1 MRARNRLTAI
11 QIKNASDGK
20 IEDGGGLRLVKKGES
35 AKWVFRYSHLGRRR
49 EMGLGNMPTTN
60 IATARK
66 IRDKWESELA
76 AGRDP
81 ITVRDAERRDE
92 IAQRDRDNPT
102 LEEFTM
108 QVFEGRKAQLKGDG
122 TAGRWLSP
130 LSLYVFPKLG
140 RKRISEIHQ
149 SDVHAAIK
157 PIWQT
162 MHPTAIKAM
171 RRTKMVFEAAKLA
184 GFDADPFTI
193 DAALHMLGAVEH
205 KTMHLAATDW
215 QELPALYKRL
225 SEHGSTGRCVQW
237 HILTLVR
244 SGAGRPARY
253 DEINGDIWTVPA
265 SRVKGKRG
273 KTQDFRVPLCTEALR
288 LINTPTIVQSD
299 NLWPGKR
306 SANLSDRILSNL
318 LRKMG
323 EAGTVHGFRTSFRTW
338 VQDTDACSFEV
349 AETALG
355 HSIGNT
361 VERAYARSDLL
372 DRRRLV
378 AEAWGRFVTGHDMAD
393 TLPFPKAIR

>member
-1 MRARNRLTAI
+1 MRARNRLKAI

-20 IEDGGGLRLVKKGES
+20 IEDGGGLRFVKKGGS

-49 EMGLGNMPTTN
+49 EMGLGHMPTTN
-60 IATARK
+60 LAKARQN
-66 IRDKWESELA
+66 RDKWEGELA

-92 IAQRDRDNPT
+92 IAQRDREDPT

-108 QVFEGRKAQLKGDG
+108 RVFEGRKAQLKGDG

-130 LSLYVFPKLG
+130 LRLYVLPKLG

-149 SDVHAAIK
+149 SDVHEAIK

-171 RRTKMVFEAAKLA
+171 RRTRLVFEAAKLA

-193 DAALHMLGAVEH
+193 DAATHMLGAVEH
-205 KTMHLAATDW
+205 KATHLAATDW
-215 QELPALYKRL
+215 QELPALYERL
-225 SEHGSTGRCVQW
+225 SAHGRTGRCVQW

-244 SGAGRPARY
+244 SGAGRPARH
-253 DEINGDIWTVPA
+253 DEIEGDVWTVPA
-265 SRVKGKRG
+265 SRIKGKRG
-273 KTQDFRVPLCTEALR
+273 RTQDFRVPLCTEALR
-288 LINTPTIVQSD
+288 LINTPTIVKSDHLWPGQRSD
-299 NLWPGKR
+299 NL
-306 SANLSDRILSNL
+306 SDHALTKL
-318 LRKMG
+318 LRRMG

-378 AEAWGRFVTGHDMAD
+378 AEAWGQFVTGHGMAD
-393 TLPFPKAIR
+393 APQVQT